1 MLIMALG
8 RTLPTKDFVASG
20 CFWSLHT
27 TAVIGAAYFGAND
40 KEAGLI
46 AMPFAWLTG
55 NSLWILMHCV
65 GLEDL
70 QLRLGVAEA
79 VGKWYRNAS
88 LTLFISVQVWLYGI
102 KNEFVTVTVLWQ
114 AIGLIYEQLG

>member
-55 NSLWILMHCV
+55 NSLWILMHRV

-88 LTLFISVQVWLYGI
+88 LVLFINVQVWLYGI
-102 KNEFVTVTVLWQ
+102 KNEFVAVTVLWQ